1 MISKAICLLIESSW
15 AHSKDKARDVLYHQ
29 YSFKSLIQQSAIEGV
44 VVGGGSD
51 GGVGD
56 KPETRTNLNSQL
68 KELRSCQWFFYLI
81 YSSPVPAPD
90 VSDLQG
96 FWEWYNIFIYVVR
109 LEITSYFIY
118 EKDKDI
124 LHSV

>member
-1 MISKAICLLIESSW
+1 M
-15 AHSKDKARDVLYHQ
+15 
-29 YSFKSLIQQSAIEGV
+29 V
-44 VVGGGSD
+44 VVYQ
-51 GGVGD
+51 
-56 KPETRTNLNSQL
+56 KPEQILTLSW
-68 KELRSCQWFFYLI
+68 KSCDLVNDFFYLI

>member
-15 AHSKDKARDVLYHQ
+15 AHSKDKARDMLYHQ

-44 VVGGGSD
+44 GDGSD
-51 GGVGD
+51 GDVGGI
-56 KPETRTNLNSQL
+56 PETTRTNLNSQL
-68 KELRSCQWFFYLI
+68 KELRSCQWFLYLI